1 MMLEVIGLTVYL
13 DKIRILEDVSFHVN
27 HEEIVALIGSN
38 GAGKT
43 TLLRTLSGLIQPSRG
58 RVHFEGKNIEGL
70 RAHQIVRLG
79 LSQIPER
86 GRVFPH
92 MTVLDHLYLGA
103 WTKRHSADVDR
114 HMAEIYTLF
123 PVLKGR
129 KRQLAGTLSGGE
141 RQMIAIARALM
152 SRPKLLILDE
162 PTLGLSP
169 LMRQQLGDLVQN
181 LNQRGTT
188 VLLVE
193 QDALLALSIS
203 DRGYVMETG
212 RIALE
217 GASADLIDNQ
227 EVRRAYLGMDEQ
239 SAPDTAC

>member
-1 MMLEVIGLTVYL
+1 MLEVQRLTVHL
-13 DKIRILEDVSFHVN
+13 QQVRILEEISFHVAQK
-27 HEEIVALIGSN
+27 EIVAIIGSN

-43 TLLRTLSGLIQPSRG
+43 TLLRTLSGLIQPTLG
-58 RVHFEGKNIEGL
+58 RILFEGKPIEGMKP
-70 RAHQIVRLG
+70 HHIVRLG

-103 WTKRHSADVDR
+103 WTRRRTGPLHAD
-114 HMAEIYTLF
+114 MADIYALF
-123 PVLKGR
+123 PVLEAR
-129 KRQLAGTLSGGE
+129 KNQLAGTLSGGE

-169 LMRQQLGDLVQN
+169 LLCQRLGEIIENVNRQ
-181 LNQRGTT
+181 GTT

-193 QDALLALSIS
+193 QDALLALSVS
-203 DRGYVMETG
+203 HRGYVMETG
-212 RIALE
+212 KIALE
-217 GASADLIDNQ
+217 GASPCLIDNQ

-239 SAPDTAC
+239 GALGPEG

>member
-1 MMLEVIGLTVYL
+1 MLEVIGLTVCL
-13 DKIRILEDVSFHVN
+13 NRIRIVEEVSFHVN
-27 HEEIVALIGSN
+27 HEEIVAVIGSN

-43 TLLRTLSGLIQPSRG
+43 TLLRSLSGLVQPAQGQIR
-58 RVHFEGKNIEGL
+58 FEARNIEGMKP
-70 RAHQIVRLG
+70 HQIVRLG

-92 MTVLDHLYLGA
+92 MTVLDHLHLGA
-103 WTKRHSADVDR
+103 WTRRRVGNIEGD
-114 HMAEIYTLF
+114 MAEVYALF
-123 PVLKGR
+123 PVLEAR

-169 LMRQQLGDLVQN
+169 LLRQKLGDIVQSV
-181 LNQRGTT
+181 NQQGTT

-203 DRGYVMETG
+203 NRGYVIETG
-212 RIALE
+212 KIALE
-217 GASADLIDNQ
+217 GVSADLIDNP
-227 EVRRAYLGMDEQ
+227 EVRKAYLGMDDRQ
-239 SAPDTAC
+239 GQDPGL